1 MDTIREKLF
10 ELADKKYAD
19 FSSGLTPNCK
29 PMIGV
34 RVPELRK
41 IAKEIAK
48 GDFKS
53 FLKDGEEEYFEELD
67 LKGMVI
73 GYCKADIDE
82 KLDFAREFIPK
93 INDWA
98 INDAFCAGFKCAK
111 NNQEKVYSFLMNY
124 VDSENEFEQR
134 VVAVMLMNYFLTEE
148 YIDRVL
154 EILDKLKHDGYYA
167 KMGVAWAVATAYAK
181 FPEKVHNYMVNGN
194 TLQDFTYNKSI
205 RKMIESYRIT
215 DEAKSELRK
224 MVRK

>member
-1 MDTIREKLF
+1 MHNLREKLF
-10 ELADKKYAD
+10 ELADEKYKE
-19 FSSGLTPNCK
+19 FSKSLTPNCK

-41 IAKEIAK
+41 LAKEIAK
-48 GDFKS
+48 NDFRK
-53 FLKDGEEEYFEELD
+53 FLKEGEEDYFEELD

-82 KLDFAREFIPK
+82 KIEMAKEFIPK
-93 INDWA
+93 INDWSV
-98 INDAFCAGFKCAK
+98 NDCFCAGFKCAK
-111 NNQEKVYSFLMNY
+111 NNQEKVYDFLMNY

-154 EILDKLKHDGYYA
+154 NVLDSLKHNGYYTQ
-167 KMGVAWAVATAYAK
+167 MGVAWAIATAYAK
-181 FPEKVHNYMVNGN
+181 FPEKTHKYMEDENS
-194 TLQDFTYNKSI
+194 LSDFTYNKAI

-215 DEAKSELRK
+215 DEAKMELRK
-224 MVRK
+224 MLRK